1 MMYIESSLHTGMGAL
16 LAGVRRIDTPAY
28 WPLLF
33 AGRGAI

>member
-1 MMYIESSLHTGMGAL
+1 MIVCRKLLAYWDGVS